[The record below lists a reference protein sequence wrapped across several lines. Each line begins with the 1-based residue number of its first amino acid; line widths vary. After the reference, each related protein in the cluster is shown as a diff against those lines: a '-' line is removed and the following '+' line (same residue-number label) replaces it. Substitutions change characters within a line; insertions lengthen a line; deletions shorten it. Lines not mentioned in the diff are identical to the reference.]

1 MKSSLLKTFQA
12 TVCNQVF
19 KPEYLFLMK
28 KRFYRFILPILIVG
42 VFTFSCKK
50 DDDAAPILSVSM
62 SGLSIPEEGITSEF
76 TVICNEKWSISN
88 SGSSWLHVSQVN
100 GNSGTSKIELSAD
113 INNTSSTRTAVLTI
127 TSDNGQSRRVTCSQL
142 RYENLEEKFAN
153 VSPKLLTNNANPLL
167 DFMFTADP
175 TAVEYNG
182 RIYVYATND
191 HQQYEKVGKEGKNS
205 YGYIRTLVMMSS
217 DDMVNWTYHGLINTA
232 EVAPWTA
239 LSWAPSITSRLEGD
253 GKTHFYL
260 YFSNG
265 GIASAVLTSTSPVGP
280 WSDPLGKNIV
290 DPSVPGVDVNNPFD
304 PGVMIDDQG
313 TGWLVFGAGTPKTEY
328 MPDNAR
334 IVKLGADMISLASN
348 ISKIPA
354 PYFNEASDLNFING
368 TWVYSYCTSWAER
381 TEWPYDNIDKPTACN
396 ISYMTSNTPLDPD
409 SWKYRDN
416 YFKNTGEVN
425 VGPLSNNHSHF
436 LKFKEQYYI
445 AYHAMYL
452 QDYFGT
458 TGGFR
463 NVGIEEMQVDEEN
476 VSIPMVTA
484 TFEGPSQLNPL
495 NPFVIQQAET
505 TGGTSGQ
512 VQFAAVGDPGNM
524 VAKGKTDKQCLMVRG
539 ADFSQQ
545 TPAKFE
551 ARVKG
556 KGKIYVYVN
565 NLKGTPLVS
574 LTCDASNW
582 TTLSKEIEQTM
593 DKGVVNIYLVFNGE
607 NFLFDEWKFIP

>member
-1 MKSSLLKTFQA
+1 
-12 TVCNQVF
+12 
-19 KPEYLFLMK
+19 MK
-28 KRFYRFILPILIVG
+28 KLFYRFILSTLIVS
-42 VFTFSCKK
+42 VLTFSCKK
-50 DDDAAPILSVSM
+50 GDDGAPILSVSV
-62 SGLSIPEEGITSEF
+62 SELSIPSEGIQSEI
-76 TVICNEKWSISN
+76 TVICNEKWHISN
-88 SGSSWLHVSQVN
+88 SGPEWLQVSQVS
-100 GNSGTSKIELSAD
+100 GNSGTSTIEVSAGF
-113 INNTSSTRTAVLTI
+113 NETSTTRTAILTI
-127 TSDNGQSRRVTCSQL
+127 TSDNGQARRVTCSQL
-142 RYENLEEKFAN
+142 KYENLEEKFAN
-153 VSPKLLTNNANPLL
+153 VSPKLLSDNANPLL

-191 HQQYEKVGKEGKNS
+191 HQQYEKVGKDGKNS

-239 LSWAPSITSRLEGD
+239 LSWAPSITSRLEAD

-280 WSDPLGKNIV
+280 WSDPLGKNVV
-290 DPSVPGVDVNNPFD
+290 DPSVPGVDVDNPFD
-304 PGVMIDDQG
+304 PGVLIDDQG
-313 TGWLVFGAGTPKTEY
+313 TGWLVFGAGTPKTKY

-334 IVKLGADMISLASN
+334 IVKLGADMISLASD

-354 PYFNEASDLNFING
+354 PYFNEASDLNYING
-368 TWVYSYCTSWAER
+368 TWVYSYCTSWDER
-381 TEWPYDNIDKPTACN
+381 TEWPYSNIDKPTACN

-425 VGPLSNNHSHF
+425 VGPLTNNHSHLF
-436 LKFKEQYYI
+436 KFKEKYYL

-463 NVGIEEMQVDEEN
+463 NVGIEEASVDEGN
-476 VSIPMVTA
+476 GVNIPMVTA
-484 TFEGPSQLNPL
+484 TFKGPSQLNPL
-495 NPFVIQQAET
+495 NPFVLQQAET

-512 VQFAAVGDPGNM
+512 VQFEAVGDPGNM
-524 VAKGKTDKQCLMVRG
+524 VAKGKADKQCLMVRG

-545 TPAKFE
+545 IPAKFE

-556 KGKIYVYVN
+556 KGRIYVYVN

-574 LTCDASNW
+574 LTCDESNW
-582 TTLSKEIEQTM
+582 TTLSKEVQRTM
-593 DKGVVNIYLVFNGE
+593 DKGVVNIYLVFEGE
-607 NFLFDEWKFIP
+607 NFVFDEWKFI